1 MEAGV
6 PRETGQARPQEMLGG
21 ADSFANLSEAVRRL
35 HWEALTHVEGGC
47 IELWPARSRTAD
59 DSSVGRVEKVWDFPL
74 LAVRWPPSSPRA

>member
-35 HWEALTHVEGGC
+35 HWEALTHVEGGVYR
-47 IELWPARSRTAD
+47 IVGSAVGTPRIQFSRE
-59 DSSVGRVEKVWDFPL
+59 S
-74 LAVRWPPSSPRA
+74 